1 MNGLVLAFAIAAL
14 PIEPLLPGKPA
25 VVRGH
30 TDAITALA
38 FSPDGKR
45 LATGS
50 RDKSVKLW
58 DLESGASVVTIGDAK
73 QHPATLAFSP
83 DGTLLAIGD
92 AELELR
98 LVEVASGKVLR
109 SWLHP
114 DQLSE
119 IVFDADGGRL
129 AVAGLNGNSAVYST
143 KDGKKLFDV
152 RANALC
158 FLDGKEGLV
167 LTGDGQLAPVDLKTG
182 KLKKALATGLPAKQL
197 VFTRDGSTVIGFN
210 HSSPDLQ
217 LLDRKTGKPGA
228 ELKAPRPDPN
238 TMPEKRTPPVV
249 SSVALSVAG
258 DRVAVSSVDHVVR
271 VWKVKEGAVT
281 QTIPTQHQAMVAL
294 SPDGKWV
301 AATDLSVVALYA
313 ITP

>member
-1 MNGLVLAFAIAAL
+1 MAGDDALGVGEADAGAFEIAGVVESLKDAEQFRGVLRVEA
-14 PIEPLLPGKPA
+14 GA
-25 VVRGH
+25 VVADVEDVLGEVGVVERER
-30 TDAITALA
+30 A
-38 FSPDGKR
+38 
-45 LATGS
+45 
-50 RDKSVKLW
+50 
-58 DLESGASVVTIGDAK
+58 DLD
-73 QHPATLAFSP
+73 
-83 DGTLLAIGD
+83 D
-92 AELELR
+92 
-98 LVEVASGKVLR
+98 
-109 SWLHP
+109 
-114 DQLSE
+114 
-119 IVFDADGGRL
+119 GRL

>member
-1 MNGLVLAFAIAAL
+1 MSALVLTVALAAL

-38 FSPDGKR
+38 FSPDGKL

-58 DLESGASVVTIGDAK
+58 NLESGAAVATIGDAK
-73 QHPATLAFSP
+73 QHPAALAFSP
-83 DGTLLAIGD
+83 DGKLLAIGD

-98 LVEVASGKVLR
+98 LVDVATGKVLR

-119 IVFDADGGRL
+119 LVFDADGGRL
-129 AVAGLNGNSAVYST
+129 AVIGLNGNSAVYST
-143 KDGKKLFDV
+143 KDGKKAFDLRV
-152 RANALC
+152 NALS

-167 LTGDGQLAPVDLKTG
+167 LTGDGQLAPLELKTG
-182 KLKKALATGLPAKQL
+182 KLKKALATGLTAKQL
-197 VFTRDGSTVIGFN
+197 VLTRDGATVIGFN
-210 HSSPDLQ
+210 RTSADLQ
-217 LLDRKTGKPGA
+217 LIDRKTGKPGA
-228 ELKAPRPDPN
+228 ELKGPRPDPN
-238 TMPEKRTPPVV
+238 TMPEKRVVPLV
-249 SSVALSVAG
+249 SSVALSTAG

-271 VWKVKEGAVT
+271 VWSVKDGAVT

-301 AATDLSVVALYA
+301 AATDLSVVALYQL
-313 ITP
+313 TP